1 MTGNMFVNM
10 MSGGFVSS
18 QLISITKLLFVCDC
32 CFGFFELSNDTIE
45 KVYLVV
51 LHLVLCLYYYTVLL
65 I

>member
-18 QLISITKLLFVCDC
+18 QLVSITKLLFVCDC

-45 KVYLVV
+45 KMY
-51 LHLVLCLYYYTVLL
+51 
-65 I
+65 